1 MKLHIFWSVVND
13 GSYAIKA
20 VRLLSSLD
28 ASLEQVVIV
37 NTGMIQDVEVYLH
50 LSRYLEVYLRS

>member
-37 NTGMIQDVEVYLH
+37 NTGMIQDVQK
-50 LSRYLEVYLRS
+50 LEVYLRS